1 MEAPSFFG
9 LKNEGCIVR
18 DFKEWEKVLSFKF
31 CCDRGSLGFS
41 MNIPSR
47 IASLHKKV
55 DLALGRW
62 LPDSKTATIH
72 RAMHYSLFAG
82 GKRMRPVLC
91 LAAAE
96 ACGGRWQEALPAACA
111 VECIHTYSLIHDDL
125 PCMDD
130 DDMRRGKPT
139 VHKAFDEAT
148 AVLAGD
154 SLHALAFE
162 ILADEET
169 HPDPFVRAEL
179 IAELARASGPSG
191 MAGGQ
196 MMDLAASDADFDL
209 HSVTRLQQLKTGAL
223 ISFCLEAGAILGR
236 VPPEGRQGLRG
247 YARDIGLAFQIADDV
262 IDAEGDAAVAGKAVN
277 KDAEAGKAT
286 FLSLLGIDR
295 AKAQMHML
303 VEQAIAHLH
312 TFGEEADLLRA
323 IARYTVERDR

>member
-1 MEAPSFFG
+1 MADDLLIDALADIAVDVDREFDLFLSVPDDARARLFEAM
-9 LKNEGCIVR
+9 R
-18 DFKEWEKVLSFKF
+18 
-31 CCDRGSLGFS
+31 
-41 MNIPSR
+41 
-47 IASLHKKV
+47 H
-55 DLALGRW
+55 
-62 LPDSKTATIH
+62 ATIG
-72 RAMHYSLFAG
+72 G
-82 GKRMRPVLC
+82 GKRLRPLLVAASASLFNVRRESALRVG
-91 LAAAE
+91 LAI
-96 ACGGRWQEALPAACA
+96 
-111 VECIHTYSLIHDDL
+111 ECIHVYSLIHDDL

-130 DDMRRGKPT
+130 DDLRRGKPT

-154 SLHALAFE
+154 ALHALAFQL
-162 ILADEET
+162 LADEET
-169 HPDPFVRAEL
+169 HPDPFVRSEL
-179 IAELARASGPSG
+179 LSEMARASGPAG

-196 MMDLAASDADFDL
+196 MMDIVASNADFDL
-209 HSVTRLQQLKTGAL
+209 HSITRLQQLKTGAL

-236 VPPEGRQGLRG
+236 VPPEGRHGLRG

-303 VEQAIAHLH
+303 VDQAIAHLH
-312 TFGEEADLLRA
+312 GFGEEADLLRA